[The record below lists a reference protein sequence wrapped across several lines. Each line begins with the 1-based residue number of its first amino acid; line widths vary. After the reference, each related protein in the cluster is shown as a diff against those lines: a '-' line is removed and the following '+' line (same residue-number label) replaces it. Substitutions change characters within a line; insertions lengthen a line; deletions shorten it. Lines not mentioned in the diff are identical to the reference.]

1 MPQSQPTSDTCP
13 PLSTPGP
20 SLVWAGKSASRPV
33 APAPSILQEIGGR
46 EPSAAVGWDEWPAAF
61 FKGGLLLHGDNYV
74 WLNKLRDAGFAGQ
87 VQLVYIDPPF
97 NSGADYAG
105 ETGPRG
111 DSGRATRLIQY
122 GDIWRPDT
130 YLQFMYERLVL
141 LKDLLT
147 PTGSLFLHCDYR
159 TAHHLRCL
167 LDEVFGAD
175 RFRNQL
181 VWAYGEGARGAK
193 AVAGQF
199 GRNHD
204 VILWYAKGKTV
215 AYAPVTIARRLSAAE
230 AKRRGFRQDE
240 QGDWFKTA
248 PRGDYTDASIARLE
262 AEGRIYRTRTGT
274 VRIKYPLRSEGATV
288 IEDVRVGDVWTDIP
302 DAMHTGQ
309 GEAFAYPT
317 RKPEALLERLLL
329 AASRPGDLVLDAFHG
344 SGTTAAVAQRLG
356 RRWIGCDANRRA
368 IQLAARRVQTALQA
382 SAAGPA
388 QASGATELA
397 AAAAPEGFAR
407 YTTEPLTVATPADL
421 EVAVE
426 RQDDEVIV
434 RIERFDAPAVR
445 AWLAASR
452 QSAVPDDWRALVD
465 EVLIDPAYDG
475 RVMRRLVMDS
485 PRLRQQTVT
494 GIYRLPIAQAAT
506 VVAVKL
512 IDLLGYEHLMIK
524 AIPTPQVAG

>member
-1 MPQSQPTSDTCP
+1 MPQSQPTSDTFP
-13 PLSTPGP
+13 PTSAPGP

-33 APAPSILQEIGGR
+33 APSPSILQEIGGQ
-46 EPSAAVGWDEWPAAF
+46 EPGIAVGWDDWPAAF

-74 WLNKLRDAGFAGQ
+74 WLNKLRDVGFAGQ

-111 DSGRATRLIQY
+111 DSGRAARLVQY
-122 GDIWRPDT
+122 GDIWRPDA

-141 LKDLLT
+141 LKDLLA

-167 LDEVFGAD
+167 LDEVFGTD

-215 AYAPVTIARRLSAAE
+215 TYAPVTIERRLSEAE

-240 QGDWFKTA
+240 RGQWFKTA

-262 AEGRIYRTRTGT
+262 SEGRIHRTRNGT
-274 VRIKYPLRSEGATV
+274 VRIKYPLRSQGSTV

-368 IQLAARRVQTALQA
+368 IQLAARRLQTVLTAPG
-382 SAAGPA
+382 SAVTGP
-388 QASGATELA
+388 T
-397 AAAAPEGFAR
+397 PEGFAR
-407 YTTEPLTVATPADL
+407 YTVEPLSVATPADL

-426 RQDDEVIV
+426 RQDDEVVV
-434 RIERFDAPAVR
+434 RIERFDAPEVR
-445 AWLAASR
+445 AWLETSR
-452 QSAVPDDWRALVD
+452 KTAVPDDWRALVD
-465 EVLIDPAYDG
+465 EVLIDPAYDS
-475 RVMRRLVMDS
+475 RVMRRTVTDS
-485 PRLRQQTVT
+485 PRLRTQTVT
-494 GIYRLPIAQAAT
+494 GVYRLPIAPEAT
-506 VVAVKL
+506 AVAVKL
-512 IDLLGYEHLMIK
+512 IDLLGYEHLITK
-524 AIPTPQVAG
+524 AIPTPDATG